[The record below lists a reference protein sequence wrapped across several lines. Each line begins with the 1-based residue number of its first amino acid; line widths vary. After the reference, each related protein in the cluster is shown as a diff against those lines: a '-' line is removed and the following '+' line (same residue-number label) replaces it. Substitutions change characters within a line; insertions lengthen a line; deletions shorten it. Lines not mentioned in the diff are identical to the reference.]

1 MPKAK
6 PSAMMELWSI
16 NRWLRWTGF
25 RLAIE
30 VDIQGADSPTREP
43 TRIGLVWWGWKDL
56 FPKPKVSLGHFLA
69 WDPLKPDP
77 ACCNICHDPRLS
89 CQQASDAYVFDPM
102 APGEDIQI
110 PYRKLGRGHCGHAPK
125 CINSDE
131 HRDERDP
138 LGCCNCGTR
147 KTEQAALLDSFKLNL
162 DALQAALPPVDDQAE
177 ARLERLLVEQR
188 KRDAKKVRSYSSRG
202 PADHPSLHPASEH
215 CQHPIKGEFGTWC
228 KGCTA
233 CGTVSDDTDSW

>member
-6 PSAMMELWSI
+6 PSAMIELWSI

-30 VDIQGADSPTREP
+30 VDIQGAESPTREP

-56 FPKPKVSLGHFLA
+56 FPQPQVSVGNFMPF
-69 WDPLKPDP
+69 DPL
-77 ACCNICHDPRLS
+77 AQS
-89 CQQASDAYVFDPM
+89 
-102 APGEDIQI
+102 EDIRI
-110 PYRKLGRGHCGHAPK
+110 PVRPHGRGHCGHAPK